1 VDEDE
6 DDLDYMDDNDDDDD
20 EIEEEKPISKKS
32 NTLPTIDDDFLKCYA
47 RFIYN
52 LNKLM
57 EYHQLS
63 EHKTKPIVEDA
74 EDDCA
79 SSLDLLNSNNDQP
92 LYCMKII
99 IIFSQLNQFRPDYW
113 SLVNGEDQAKIKK
126 IYAKISRSLKTIK
139 DSINCLFQ
147 VCFFVLFKI

>member
-1 VDEDE
+1 MDEDE
-6 DDLDYMDDNDDDDD
+6 EDLDYMDDDDD
-20 EIEEEKPISKKS
+20 EDDIEEEKSDPVAKKS
-32 NTLPTIDDDFLKCYA
+32 NTLPTIEDDYLKCYA
-47 RFIYN
+47 RLIIN

-57 EYHQLS
+57 EHNQLS
-63 EHKTKPIVEDA
+63 EHKTKQMIEDNE
-74 EDDCA
+74 EDFA
-79 SSLDLLNSNNDQP
+79 SGLDLLNSNNDQP

-126 IYAKISRSLKTIK
+126 IYAKINKSLKTIK

-147 VCFFVLFKI
+147 VCFLFNV